1 MPVNQSALRHDLP
14 FLRRRIKPGAPAPAV
29 PVAKAPLDL
38 PRPVVAP
45 PTVPASEPVPLSL
58 ARPTAPVR
66 PGPSLPF
73 VAPTSAP
80 VAVPQ
85 RTTTGLGPVP
95 ERTGSRQPA
104 RGLEALLFPAP
115 TTSDLHEL
123 TGDSPVV
130 RLNARQSAIGSLTV
144 TGATTLVWESSDF
157 ITGARRADGLEVGRQ
172 VPTAGNRPLVCF
184 HEGQA
189 LIALRH
195 MKNLRRAVFVSA
207 DDSPL
212 VVRLYGGSSVVV
224 PPEAG
229 HRSVL
234 LVSRIG
240 SVLELRSDP
249 APNGHDDESLWRAF
263 GFRMSVEL
271 PPHG

>member
-1 MPVNQSALRHDLP
+1 M
-14 FLRRRIKPGAPAPAV
+14 
-29 PVAKAPLDL
+29 
-38 PRPVVAP
+38 
-45 PTVPASEPVPLSL
+45 
-58 ARPTAPVR
+58 
-66 PGPSLPF
+66 
-73 VAPTSAP
+73 
-80 VAVPQ
+80 
-85 RTTTGLGPVP
+85 
-95 ERTGSRQPA
+95 
-104 RGLEALLFPAP
+104 
-115 TTSDLHEL
+115 
-123 TGDSPVV
+123 V
-130 RLNARQSAIGSLTV
+130 RLNARQSSIGSLTV

-157 ITGARRADGLEVGRQ
+157 ITGTRRADGLGAGRQ
-172 VPTAGNRPLVCF
+172 VTTAGNRPLVCF

-189 LIALRH
+189 LLALRH
-195 MKNLRRAVFVSA
+195 VRKLRRALFVSA

-229 HRSVL
+229 CRSVL